1 MIKFLILKHKLRL
14 KNWQRKF
21 QISNYKVFWMGFGE
35 GLVMGFILSYLIV
48 FLKNIIIKNV

>member
-14 KNWQRKF
+14 KIWQKKF
-21 QISNYKVFWMGFGE
+21 KISNYKIFWMGFGE
-35 GLVMGFILSYLIV
+35 GLLIGFILSYLIV